1 MSDDYDVVK
10 RMQEMMEPVDKCI
23 QMTDDDRDLLA
34 LACAMLQRTKEI
46 FDNQIGVPGRKEM
59 FKDLIK

>member
-1 MSDDYDVVK
+1 MDVEK

-23 QMTDDDRDLLA
+23 QLTDSHEDMLM
-34 LACAMLQRTKEI
+34 LACAMLQRVREI
-46 FDNQIGVPGRKEM
+46 FDNQIGIAGRKEM